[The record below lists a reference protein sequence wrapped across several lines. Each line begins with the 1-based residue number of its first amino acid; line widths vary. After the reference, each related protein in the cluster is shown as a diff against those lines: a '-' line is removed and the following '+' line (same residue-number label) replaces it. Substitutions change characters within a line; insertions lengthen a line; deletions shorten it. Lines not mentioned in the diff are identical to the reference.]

1 MMGNNKG
8 VAILRE
14 IADIDL
20 ILRRGVSEII
30 PEKEFV
36 ERLNNGA
43 PLRLKMGF
51 DPNKP
56 DIHLGHVV
64 GLRKLRQL
72 QDIGHKVILIVGD
85 WTAQIGDPSG
95 RSATRPM
102 ISRDEVVENAKTY
115 TTQFFKVVDRSRT
128 EVVWQSEWFGKF
140 GLEDVVKLA
149 SVFTTAQIL
158 AREDF
163 SARYSQGH
171 PISMSELMYPLLQ
184 AYDSVAIQSD
194 VEFGGT
200 DQKFNVLAGRQLQQS
215 WGYDPQVCFF
225 VPVIPGTDGVAKM
238 SKSLDNYIGIE
249 ETPVDM
255 YGKVMSI
262 PDQLAWTYLE
272 VLTDIPESDL
282 ATMKIE
288 VEGGRMNPLEVKKT
302 LARQLVDN
310 FHGLE
315 ASNKASDHF
324 ENVYQRGNVP
334 TEIQS
339 IEIETQDSII
349 NLTLTRLLVE
359 HSLVDSRS
367 EAKRLLAQGG
377 IQVDGQKMEADDV
390 TLEDGNVLR
399 VGRHKWARIVLAGR

>member
-1 MMGNNKG
+1 M
-8 VAILRE
+8 AILGE
-14 IADIDL
+14 TTDMDF
-20 ILRRGVSEII
+20 ILKRGVSEII

-36 ERLNNGA
+36 EKLKEGK

-51 DPNKP
+51 DPSKP

-72 QDIGHKVILIVGD
+72 QDVGHKVVLIVGD

-95 RSATRPM
+95 RSTTRPM
-102 ISRDEVVENAKTY
+102 ISRDEVIENAKTY
-115 TTQFFKVVDRSRT
+115 TTQFFKVVDKSRA

-163 SARYSQGH
+163 SVRYAQGH

-200 DQKFNVLAGRQLQQS
+200 DQRFNVLAGRQLQQS
-215 WGYDPQVCFF
+215 WGYSPQICFF
-225 VPVIPGTDGVAKM
+225 VPVIAGTDGSAKM

-249 ETPVDM
+249 ESPADM

-262 PDQLAWTYLE
+262 PDQLVWTYLE
-272 VLTDIPESDL
+272 VLTDVPAPDL
-282 ATMKIE
+282 VTMKIE
-288 VEGGRMNPLEVKKT
+288 VEENRLNPLEVKKT
-302 LARQLVDN
+302 LAKQLVKD
-310 FHGLE
+310 FHGSE
-315 ASNKASDHF
+315 ASDLASTHF
-324 ENVYQRGNVP
+324 ENVYQLRNAP
-334 TEIQS
+334 EEIPSIKIQS
-339 IEIETQDSII
+339 EGGIVRIS
-349 NLTLTRLLVE
+349 LTRLLLQYN
-359 HSLVDSRS
+359 LVGSRS

-377 IQVDGQKMEADDV
+377 IQANGQKIESDEIVLADGDI
-390 TLEDGNVLR
+390 LR
-399 VGRHKWARIVLAGR
+399 VGRHKWVRITTIS

>member
-1 MMGNNKG
+1 LSNTVDMDFILKRG
-8 VAILRE
+8 VA
-14 IADIDL
+14 
-20 ILRRGVSEII
+20 EII
-30 PEKEFV
+30 PEKEFL
-36 ERLNNGA
+36 EKLKDGK

-51 DPNKP
+51 DPSKP

-72 QDIGHKVILIVGD
+72 QNVGHKVILIVGD

-115 TTQFFKVVDRSRT
+115 TTQFFKVVDKSQT

-163 SARYSQGH
+163 SMRYAQGH

-215 WGYDPQVCFF
+215 WGYSPQSCFF
-225 VPVIPGTDGVAKM
+225 VPVIAGTDGSAKM

-249 ETPVDM
+249 ESPVDM

-262 PDQLAWTYLE
+262 PDQLVWTYLE
-272 VLTDIPESDL
+272 VLTDVPDPDL
-282 ATMKIE
+282 MTMKAE
-288 VEGGRMNPLEVKKT
+288 VEGNHLNPLDVKKT
-302 LARQLVDN
+302 LAKHLVQN
-310 FHGLE
+310 FHGAE
-315 ASNKASDHF
+315 ASHLASTHF
-324 ENVYQRGNVP
+324 ENVYQLKNTP
-334 TEIQS
+334 EEIQS
-339 IEIETQDSII
+339 IEIQGADGIVRMS
-349 NLTLTRLLVE
+349 LTRLL
-359 HSLVDSRS
+359 LQYNLIGSRS

-377 IQVDGQKMEADDV
+377 IQLNGQKIESDDFV
-390 TLEDGNVLR
+390 LEDGSVLR
-399 VGRHKWARIVLAGR
+399 IGRHKWVRITTTS

>member
-1 MMGNNKG
+1 MT
-8 VAILRE
+8 
-14 IADIDL
+14 DIDF

-36 ERLNNGA
+36 DRLSGNT

-51 DPNKP
+51 DPSKP

-72 QDIGHKVILIVGD
+72 QDVGHKVILIVGD

-95 RSATRPM
+95 RSVTRPM

-115 TTQFFKVVDRSRT
+115 TTQFFKVVDRART

-163 SARYSQGH
+163 SVRYSQGH

-200 DQKFNVLAGRQLQQS
+200 DQKFNILAGRQLQQS
-215 WGYDPQVCFF
+215 WGYEPQICFF

-238 SKSLDNYIGIE
+238 SKSLDNYIGIDE
-249 ETPVDM
+249 PPVDM
-255 YGKVMSI
+255 YGKIMSV
-262 PDQLAWTYLE
+262 PDELVWQYLE
-272 VLTDIPESDL
+272 VLTDVSESDL
-282 ATMKIE
+282 VEMKIE
-288 VEGGRMNPLEVKKT
+288 VEGSRLNPLEVKKI
-302 LARQLVDN
+302 LARQLVNN

-315 ASNKASDHF
+315 ASNEASDHF
-324 ENVYQRGNVP
+324 ENVYQRGNTP
-334 TEIQS
+334 TQMPNIEIQS
-339 IEIETQDSII
+339 EGNTVS
-349 NLTLTRLLVE
+349 LTLTRFLLE

-367 EAKRLLAQGG
+367 EAKRLLTQGG
-377 IQVDGQKMEADDV
+377 VQVNGQKVVSDELV
-390 TLEDGNVLR
+390 LEDGSVLR
-399 VGRHKWARIVLAGR
+399 IGRHKWARIVLFG

>member
-1 MMGNNKG
+1 MGETTDMDF
-8 VAILRE
+8 ILK
-14 IADIDL
+14 
-20 ILRRGVSEII
+20 RGVSEII

-36 ERLNNGA
+36 EKLKEGK

-51 DPNKP
+51 DPSKP

-72 QDIGHKVILIVGD
+72 QDVGHKVVLIVGD

-95 RSATRPM
+95 RSTTRPM
-102 ISRDEVVENAKTY
+102 ISRDEVIENAKTY
-115 TTQFFKVVDRSRT
+115 TTQFFKVVDKSRA

-163 SARYSQGH
+163 SVRYAQGH

-200 DQKFNVLAGRQLQQS
+200 DQRFNVLAGRQLQQS
-215 WGYDPQVCFF
+215 WGYSPQICFF
-225 VPVIPGTDGVAKM
+225 VPVIAGTDGSAKM

-249 ETPVDM
+249 ESPADM

-262 PDQLAWTYLE
+262 PDQLVWTYLE
-272 VLTDIPESDL
+272 VLTDVPAPDL
-282 ATMKIE
+282 VTMKIE
-288 VEGGRMNPLEVKKT
+288 VEENRLNPLEVKKT
-302 LARQLVDN
+302 LAKQLVKD
-310 FHGLE
+310 FHGSE
-315 ASNKASDHF
+315 ASDLASTHF
-324 ENVYQRGNVP
+324 ENVYQLRNAP
-334 TEIQS
+334 EEIPSIKIQS
-339 IEIETQDSII
+339 EGGIVRIS
-349 NLTLTRLLVE
+349 LTRLLLQYN
-359 HSLVDSRS
+359 LVGSRS

-377 IQVDGQKMEADDV
+377 IQANGQKIESDEIVLADGDI
-390 TLEDGNVLR
+390 LR
-399 VGRHKWARIVLAGR
+399 VGRHKWVRITTIS

>member
-1 MMGNNKG
+1 M
-8 VAILRE
+8 AILDE
-14 IADIDL
+14 TTDMDF
-20 ILRRGVSEII
+20 ILKRGVSEII
-30 PEKEFV
+30 PEKEFI
-36 ERLNNGA
+36 EKLKDGK

-51 DPNKP
+51 DPSNP

-72 QDIGHKVILIVGD
+72 QDLGHKVVLIVGD

-102 ISRDEVVENAKTY
+102 ISRDEVTENAKTY
-115 TTQFFKVVDRSRT
+115 TSQFFKVVDKSRT

-163 SARYSQGH
+163 SVRYAQGH

-215 WGYDPQVCFF
+215 WGYSPQICFF
-225 VPVIPGTDGVAKM
+225 VPVIAGTDGSAKM

-249 ETPVDM
+249 EPPADM

-262 PDQLAWTYLE
+262 PDRLVWTYLE
-272 VLTDIPESDL
+272 VLTDVPEPDL
-282 ATMKIE
+282 VTMKVE
-288 VEGGRMNPLEVKKT
+288 VEGNHLNPLEVKKT
-302 LARQLVDN
+302 LAKQLVKN
-310 FHGLE
+310 FHGSE
-315 ASNKASDHF
+315 ASDLASIHF
-324 ENVYQRGNVP
+324 ENVYQLRNSPEDIPSIKV
-334 TEIQS
+334 QS
-339 IEIETQDSII
+339 EGGIVRIS
-349 NLTLTRLLVE
+349 LTRLLLQYN
-359 HSLVDSRS
+359 LVGSRS

-377 IQVDGQKMEADDV
+377 IQVNGQKIESDEV
-390 TLEDGNVLR
+390 VLEDGSVLR
-399 VGRHKWARIVLAGR
+399 VGRHTWARITTISP

>member
-1 MMGNNKG
+1 MGNNKG

-255 YGKVMSI
+255 YGKIMSI

-272 VLTDIPESDL
+272 VLTDVPESDL
-282 ATMKIE
+282 AEMKIE
-288 VEGGRMNPLEVKKT
+288 VGG
-302 LARQLVDN
+302 
-310 FHGLE
+310 
-315 ASNKASDHF
+315 
-324 ENVYQRGNVP
+324 
-334 TEIQS
+334 
-339 IEIETQDSII
+339 
-349 NLTLTRLLVE
+349 
-359 HSLVDSRS
+359 
-367 EAKRLLAQGG
+367 GG
-377 IQVDGQKMEADDV
+377 
-390 TLEDGNVLR
+390 
-399 VGRHKWARIVLAGR
+399 

>member
-1 MMGNNKG
+1 MGQ
-8 VAILRE
+8 LRRVGDFWQM
-14 IADIDL
+14 ADIDF
-20 ILRRGVSEII
+20 ILRRGVAEII

-36 ERLNNGA
+36 ERLNRGT

-51 DPNKP
+51 DPSKP

-72 QDIGHKVILIVGD
+72 QDAGHHVVLIVGD

-95 RSATRPM
+95 RSVTRPM

-115 TTQFFKVVDRSRT
+115 TKQFFKVVDRART

-163 SARYSQGH
+163 SVRYTQGH

-184 AYDSVAIQSD
+184 AYDSVAIRAD

-215 WGYDPQVCFF
+215 WGYDPQICFF
-225 VPVIPGTDGVAKM
+225 VPVIPGTDGTAKM
-238 SKSLDNYIGIE
+238 SKSLDNYIGIDE
-249 ETPVDM
+249 LPVEM
-255 YGKVMSI
+255 YGKIMSI
-262 PDQLAWTYLE
+262 PDELVWTYLE
-272 VLTDIPESDL
+272 VLTDVPGADL
-282 ATMKIE
+282 LEMKIE
-288 VEGGRMNPLEVKKT
+288 VQESRLNPLEVKKI
-302 LARQLVDN
+302 LAKQLVSN
-310 FHGLE
+310 FHGID
-315 ASNKASDHF
+315 ASNEASDHF

-334 TEIQS
+334 TQIPH
-339 IEIETQDSII
+339 IEIESTGTTAT
-349 NLTLTRLLVE
+349 LTLTRFLLE
-359 HSLVDSRS
+359 HNLVDSRS
-367 EAKRLLAQGG
+367 EAKRLLTQGAV
-377 IQVDGQKMEADDV
+377 QVNGQKVTADTIVVEHDSV
-390 TLEDGNVLR
+390 IKI
-399 VGRHKWARIVLAGR
+399 GRHKWARIVLLV